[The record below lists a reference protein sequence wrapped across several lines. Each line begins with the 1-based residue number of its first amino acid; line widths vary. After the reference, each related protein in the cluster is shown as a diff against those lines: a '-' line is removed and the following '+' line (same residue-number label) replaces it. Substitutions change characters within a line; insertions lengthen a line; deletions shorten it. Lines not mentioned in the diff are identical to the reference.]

1 MAKHVSRPENGND
14 EKNKQMRSLLRGL
27 AALLLKIAVF
37 AVVMILLLGYVF
49 GLTRAA
55 GTGMQPAFRDGDV
68 VLFFRMAEEFAADE
82 VVVVQYQGEKLLER
96 VVATAGDTVDITE
109 DGLIINDAILR
120 EPGAIGETTQFEEGI
135 TFPLTVPEGQVF
147 VLGDNREHTTDSRIF
162 GCVDTEDVYGRVI
175 GLFRRREL

>member
-1 MAKHVSRPENGND
+1 
-14 EKNKQMRSLLRGL
+14 
-27 AALLLKIAVF
+27 
-37 AVVMILLLGYVF
+37 
-49 GLTRAA
+49 
-55 GTGMQPAFRDGDV
+55 MQPTFRDGDV
-68 VLFFRMAEEFAADE
+68 VLFFRMADDFAANE

-147 VLGDNREHTTDSRIF
+147 VMGDDRAVSVDSRSTAV
-162 GCVDTEDVYGRVI
+162 GCVAKEQVVGRVLLCVWPLDKL
-175 GLFRRREL
+175 GPVNQQ

>member
-1 MAKHVSRPENGND
+1 MAKHVSRPENGNE
-14 EKNKQMRSLLRGL
+14 EKKKQLRSLLRGL
-27 AALLLKIAVF
+27 SALLLKIGVF

-55 GTGMQPAFRDGDV
+55 GTGMQPAFRDGDL
-68 VLFFRMAEEFAADE
+68 VLFFRMTDDFAANE

-96 VVATAGDTVDITE
+96 VVAAAGDTVDITE
-109 DGLIINDAILR
+109 DGLVINGAVVR
-120 EPGAIGETTQFEEGI
+120 EPDARGETTQFEEGI
-135 TFPLTVPEGQVF
+135 TFPLTVPVGKIF